1 MEGRYAVLQKVQKET
16 NQSWGSGWESVLER
30 GWAEEKLVGGAGHA
44 SFLDQVIR
52 AHVYFVKLGL
62 FRMYIAIKK
71 GKEKKKMD
79 ETERKR
85 AEESA

>member
-1 MEGRYAVLQKVQKET
+1 MIRAPFRKSPKGDKPILGLVAGRVSWERVGGRET
-16 NQSWGSGWESVLER
+16 S
-30 GWAEEKLVGGAGHA
+30 VGGAGHA

-52 AHVYFVKLGL
+52 ARVYFVKLGL
-62 FRMYIAIKK
+62 CLRVHCNKK
-71 GKEKKKMD
+71 EKKKKKMD

>member
-1 MEGRYAVLQKVQKET
+1 MGLVAGRVSWERVGGRET
-16 NQSWGSGWESVLER
+16 S
-30 GWAEEKLVGGAGHA
+30 VGGAGHA

-52 AHVYFVKLGL
+52 ARVYFVKLGL
-62 FRMYIAIKK
+62 CLCVHCNKK
-71 GKEKKKMD
+71 EKKKKKMD